1 MHVTKKKLVLTC
13 FCVLLAL
20 VRALA
25 RYHCARF
32 ALLCMRSSRLLLFL
46 IFLSILPLVRVCHS
60 FPFHSSRS
68 CSILDLVRSRSCS
81 CFTLLFTLVLA
92 LVISGSSGGLSLSFL
107 FSFALPSSLFG
118 SRLLSCVRCRFW
130 LSFLVSRSRF
140 SLFVSCRSL
149 LSFLALVSRSRS
161 RFLVLPFRFSISFL
175 ALASALCS
183 RLLLFLPFSSCS
195 RFCSFLL
202 VFIHSWFS
210 LALLGSCSRFSFS
223 LSFLVLLVFVHCSRF
238 LLLRD
243 LVHSLLFLAFI

>member
-32 ALLCMRSSRLLLFL
+32 ALLCERSSRLLLFL

-140 SLFVSCRSL
+140 SLFVSCGSPFSFLHLVSRSCLRSLLSLALVSPFLFLLSLLFFLACVHSLLVLARSSWFLFSFLVLALVSRVACVCSL
-149 LSFLALVSRSRS
+149 LSFLA
-161 RFLVLPFRFSISFL
+161 F
-175 ALASALCS
+175 A
-183 RLLLFLPFSSCS
+183 
-195 RFCSFLL
+195 
-202 VFIHSWFS
+202 
-210 LALLGSCSRFSFS
+210 
-223 LSFLVLLVFVHCSRF
+223 
-238 LLLRD
+238 
-243 LVHSLLFLAFI
+243 